1 MAEANLKITRDEP
14 EFLLDVFLQPGDFFW
29 GDSDTRIRTL
39 LGSCVSI
46 TIWHPALKVG
56 GMCHFLLPSR
66 PANAAH
72 AKGRYLDGAME
83 LFAENIAKTGR
94 NIKEFQCKAFG
105 GGNMF
110 RERVDNV
117 EVIGEKNIRAV
128 EEMTQSGK
136 LVVLSSDLG
145 GAFYRRVQFNVW
157 SGEVWVKRKATEQT

>member
-1 MAEANLKITRDEP
+1 
-14 EFLLDVFLQPGDFFW
+14 
-29 GDSDTRIRTL
+29 
-39 LGSCVSI
+39 
-46 TIWHPALKVG
+46 
-56 GMCHFLLPSR
+56 
-66 PANAAH
+66 
-72 AKGRYLDGAME
+72 
-83 LFAENIAKTGR
+83 
-94 NIKEFQCKAFG
+94 FQCKAFG

-157 SGEVWVKRKATEQT
+157 SGEVWVKRKATEQA